1 MESDEDGR
9 VDVGRPLR
17 VRVLC
22 PRRHSTVVER
32 ATASNSSLDF
42 HHLGLDSLRL
52 PRWTRWVKYH
62 LRNLGGWVVGRGG
75 LEGGWSDVSP
85 REEGW

>member
-1 MESDEDGR
+1 MLPGKR
-9 VDVGRPLR
+9 L
-17 VRVLC
+17 
-22 PRRHSTVVER
+22 
-32 ATASNSSLDF
+32 
-42 HHLGLDSLRL
+42 HLHCIARQDSLRL